1 MGNSTVSLV
10 GVIKSFVPRWG
21 LTLCEGGGQ
30 ATETCTA
37 TRPSPLL
44 FFLFAR
50 TSPDSDCRTGQY
62 TACLRSHRHQPQPG
76 LQVESNLQQA
86 HLVTFAIPPLPRI
99 SLISPLTSLLFYP
112 LSHHIRGSFVF
123 HGHLRLDHIPC
134 LVPVQLS
141 RYDDNDVLAAVVAQ
155 VSCGGPNPTKPRS
168 GVLTHPLLSPPLHPT
183 TLPPANSI
191 LFHLCIGS

>member
-1 MGNSTVSLV
+1 MPPFG
-10 GVIKSFVPRWG
+10 
-21 LTLCEGGGQ
+21 
-30 ATETCTA
+30 
-37 TRPSPLL
+37 PSPLL

-141 RYDDNDVLAAVVAQ
+141 RLLA
-155 VSCGGPNPTKPRS
+155 SSSFFTI
-168 GVLTHPLLSPPLHPT
+168 SPPPFAG
-183 TLPPANSI
+183 LPFFLGNIRRVRVRAGRI
-191 LFHLCIGS
+191 VA